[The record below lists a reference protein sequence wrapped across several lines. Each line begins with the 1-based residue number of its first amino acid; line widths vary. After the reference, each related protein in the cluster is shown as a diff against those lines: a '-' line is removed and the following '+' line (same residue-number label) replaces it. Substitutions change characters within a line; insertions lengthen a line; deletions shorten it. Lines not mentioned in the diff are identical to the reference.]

1 MSEEAYVVAGY
12 DKRKYKSN
20 INMCGIVGY
29 IGTRDAY
36 PILIKG
42 LKRLE
47 YRGYDSAGCAML
59 SAQDGR
65 LNVYK
70 AKGKVSDLEKSA
82 ADKDV
87 SGTIGIAH
95 TRWATHGVPSE
106 ANAHPHISQSGNLT
120 LVHNGIIE
128 NYATL
133 REQLKG
139 RGYDFKSETDTEV
152 LVQLIEYVMVSNGV
166 DLPTAVR
173 GALSQVFGAY
183 AIAVIDRRHPEVLV
197 AARKSSP
204 LAVGVVDDNS
214 EFFLASDASP
224 IAEYTKHIVYLKDEE
239 LAVIERGK
247 GLELL
252 KLNGEQASAEVRE
265 VNVDLSMLDHDGYPH
280 FMLKEIF
287 DQPNVL
293 RDCMRGRIVESPYSH
308 EPQVILSAVTN
319 NRRQLLQAK
328 RIVIV
333 SCGTSWHAGLIG
345 KQLIEHFCRIPVEVA
360 YASEFRY
367 SDPVIGH
374 DDVAMAISQSGET
387 ADTLAAIQLAK
398 QQGALVFG
406 IVNGVGSSI
415 ARESDTG
422 TYIHVGPEIGV
433 ASTKAFTGQ
442 VTVLTMLS
450 LALGMA
456 KGTVEQDEYEETIKE
471 LIRIPDK
478 IKKIL
483 EQNDKIAKIAQ
494 TYTYAHNFL
503 YLGRGW
509 NYPVALEGALKLKE
523 ISYIHAEGYPAAE
536 MKHGPIA
543 LVDAEMPVVFIATR
557 HTLYQKII
565 SNMQEVISRH
575 GSIIAIV
582 TEGDEQVRGMVK
594 EVIEL
599 PETLACL
606 DPLLS
611 VIPLQLLSYHVAVA
625 KGLNVDQ
632 PRNLAKSVTVE

>member
-183 AIAVIDRRHPEVLV
+183 AIAVIDRRHPGVLV

-374 DDVAMAISQSGET
+374 DDVVMAISQSGET

-582 TEGDEQVRGMVK
+582 TEGDEQVKGMVK